1 MLSFFTLF
9 AILFTLGSSS
19 PLVDQ
24 LNAVNGTYNI
34 QAVLIAGSNEF
45 YNYRHQADI
54 CHAYHVLRNHG
65 VPAENIIVF
74 MYDDIANNRENPF
87 PGKIYNIP
95 NGPDVYEGVAKDY
108 TGKDV
113 NVANFLGALKGDKE
127 LAAKGKKVLTTG
139 PNDHVF
145 IYFSDHGGAGI
156 LGMPSEYL
164 SSQDL
169 NDALVYMN
177 KNQLYGKLT
186 FYVEACEAGSI
197 FDKILADNLNI
208 FVTTASNP
216 EESSYGVYCDVEG
229 PLSGTCLGDEYSVA
243 WLQDSD
249 KQDLKTETLEQQF
262 KNVVKNTPSSHPQEY
277 GQKSLSSLD
286 VGEFQGESASTNN
299 IANEPVPASG
309 QVNSRDIPLHSL
321 RSKIIS
327 SNDASQVAIHKK
339 QLSKVIAARKYL
351 KKSLS
356 KVIQSLCSAGFCPNV
371 DRVYNTR
378 KPLVDHKTYDKVVK
392 QFHSSCLNIGVN
404 SDVLKYMYT
413 FVNLVEENKFNESTL
428 KIFLQTLEKSCKKH
442 FANNQFQA
450 IV

>member
-1 MLSFFTLF
+1 M
-9 AILFTLGSSS
+9 
-19 PLVDQ
+19 
-24 LNAVNGTYNI
+24 
-34 QAVLIAGSNEF
+34 
-45 YNYRHQADI
+45 
-54 CHAYHVLRNHG
+54 
-65 VPAENIIVF
+65 
-74 MYDDIANNRENPF
+74 
-87 PGKIYNIP
+87 
-95 NGPDVYEGVAKDY
+95 
-108 TGKDV
+108 
-113 NVANFLGALKGDKE
+113 
-127 LAAKGKKVLTTG
+127 
-139 PNDHVF
+139 
-145 IYFSDHGGAGI
+145 
-156 LGMPSEYL
+156 
-164 SSQDL
+164 
-169 NDALVYMN
+169 
-177 KNQLYGKLT
+177 
-186 FYVEACEAGSI
+186 
-197 FDKILADNLNI
+197 
-208 FVTTASNP
+208 
-216 EESSYGVYCDVEG
+216 
-229 PLSGTCLGDEYSVA
+229 
-243 WLQDSD
+243 
-249 KQDLKTETLEQQF
+249 
-262 KNVVKNTPSSHPQEY
+262 
-277 GQKSLSSLD
+277 SSLD